1 MSCQMQLT
9 DFDAVSFDC
18 YGTLIDWE
26 AGIGAVLGPWASAHG
41 VTATSEELLER
52 YAQIEARWE
61 AEQPAA
67 LYPDILDAAMRS
79 LGASLGVDVSAAESE
94 RLAEHGSPHRAG
106 IVGSSWAVV
115 PRARVVAL

>member
-94 RLAEHGSPHRAG
+94 RLAEHDARPELMAVRGRGGSGP
-106 IVGSSWAVV
+106 
-115 PRARVVAL
+115 PVAAA